1 LVGRLEK
8 EMAWQAHDAARK
20 ARDSLMDARRRLMSA
35 KKVEAAD
42 WSDLTEE
49 DLLRKLME
57 RKVIKLLQKDA
68 ESDERK
74 PGRSM
79 WCSDGFVG
87 LCRRCLGA
95 ESEGYPSA
103 DASK

>member
-1 LVGRLEK
+1 
-8 EMAWQAHDAARK
+8 
-20 ARDSLMDARRRLMSA
+20 MSA

-42 WSDLTEE
+42 WSDLIEE
-49 DLLRKLME
+49 DLLRKLIE
-57 RKVIKLLQKDA
+57 RNVITL
-68 ESDERK
+68 SDEWK

-79 WCSDGFVG
+79 RCSDGFVG

-95 ESEGYPSA
+95 ESEGHPSA

>member
-1 LVGRLEK
+1 MVGRLEK

-20 ARDSLMDARRRLMSA
+20 ARDSLVDARRRLMSS

-49 DLLRKLME
+49 DLLRKLIE
-57 RKVIKLLQKDA
+57 RKVIALLQMDA

-79 WCSDGFVG
+79 RCSDGFVG

-95 ESEGYPSA
+95 ESEGCPPA
-103 DASK
+103 DASE

>member
-1 LVGRLEK
+1 
-8 EMAWQAHDAARK
+8 
-20 ARDSLMDARRRLMSA
+20 MSA

-42 WSDLTEE
+42 WSDLIEE
-49 DLLRKLME
+49 DLLRKLIE
-57 RKVIKLLQKDA
+57 QKVITL
-68 ESDERK
+68 SDERK

-79 WCSDGFVG
+79 RCSDGFVG

-95 ESEGYPSA
+95 ESEGHPSA

>member
-8 EMAWQAHDAARK
+8 EIAWQTHDASRK

-42 WSDLTEE
+42 WSDLIEE
-49 DLLRKLME
+49 DLLRKLIE
-57 RKVIKLLQKDA
+57 RKVITL
-68 ESDERK
+68 SDERK

-79 WCSDGFVG
+79 RCSDGFVG

-95 ESEGYPSA
+95 ESEGHPSA

>member
-1 LVGRLEK
+1 MVGRLEK
-8 EMAWQAHDAARK
+8 DMAWQAHDAARK

-35 KKVEAAD
+35 KKDETAD
-42 WSDLTEE
+42 WSDLIEE
-49 DLLRKLME
+49 DLLRKLIE
-57 RKVIKLLQKDA
+57 RKVITLL
-68 ESDERK
+68 SDERK

-79 WCSDGFVG
+79 RCSDGFVG

-95 ESEGYPSA
+95 ESEGHPSA

>member
-1 LVGRLEK
+1 MVGRLEK

-42 WSDLTEE
+42 WSDLIEE
-49 DLLRKLME
+49 DLLRKLIE
-57 RKVIKLLQKDA
+57 RKVITL
-68 ESDERK
+68 SDERK

-79 WCSDGFVG
+79 RCSDGFVG

-95 ESEGYPSA
+95 ESEGHPSA

>member
-42 WSDLTEE
+42 WSDLIEE
-49 DLLRKLME
+49 DLLRKLIE
-57 RKVIKLLQKDA
+57 RKVITL
-68 ESDERK
+68 SDERK

-79 WCSDGFVG
+79 RCSDGFVG

-95 ESEGYPSA
+95 ESEGHPSA